1 MHCGTKKRMKKGMGG
16 KIDGN
21 KAAMGGNEPKFRTK
35 KMAGGRVSYKKGGG
49 TQPMY
54 KNGECPQGK
63 PC

>member
-1 MHCGTKKRMKKGMGG
+1 MKKGMGG

-35 KMAGGRVSYKKGGG
+35 KMAGGRMSYKKGGG